1 MTLSSPSDT
10 VISLTPER
18 VKITY
23 CSVRQKGKYLSPERK
38 FLSKIFHIK
47 NNNNANF
54 NTHYSF
60 FYFLLIGHSRTVKY
74 STSISDETDST
85 IFHFS
90 SLFTP
95 ACHPVS
101 LSLRTWKQFK
111 SLQLQWLRRSVYSD
125 RKYAYNY
132 NNIITL
138 ILWLLLLISKLLTCN
153 PNWEQTARLVWL
165 FLLTQ
170 TDSLKWMKPVGQSIW
185 TEQSVM
191 SLSHGVNH
199 QTTSS
204 VLFIYSLNL
213 CIMYDSEWVKNHYCD
228 LSAFYWLVFNLT
240 TKQSKYSMF

>member
-54 NTHYSF
+54 NTPYSF

-85 IFHFS
+85 IFHFP

-170 TDSLKWMKPVGQSIW
+170 NRFTQMNETSWTINLNWTKRHESESWSESSDNFICIIYLLTELMHYVWLRMSQESLLWSF
-185 TEQSVM
+185 
-191 SLSHGVNH
+191 SLLLAG
-199 QTTSS
+199 
-204 VLFIYSLNL
+204 F
-213 CIMYDSEWVKNHYCD
+213 
-228 LSAFYWLVFNLT
+228 
-240 TKQSKYSMF
+240 